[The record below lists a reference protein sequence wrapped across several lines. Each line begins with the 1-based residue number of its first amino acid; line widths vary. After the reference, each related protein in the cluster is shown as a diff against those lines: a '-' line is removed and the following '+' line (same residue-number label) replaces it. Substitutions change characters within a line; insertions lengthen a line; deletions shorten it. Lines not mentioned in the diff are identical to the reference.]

1 MSECPYCNNSFDM
14 NETCHDEFR
23 MWQGLVGPYYSPAI
37 ENGVLTWTNTGG
49 LPNPD
54 PISVVGPP
62 GNGLYIGGMVETVS
76 DLPETAEDGVT
87 WLVGTDDP
95 YEGYVFLDGSWV
107 SIGQLALGPAGPAG
121 PIGPTGPV
129 GPAGSIG
136 PPGLEV
142 SDTAPTSD
150 VLAWID
156 TDEDTEI
163 LVPEMHTTSTPNVLD
178 MGSEY
183 LDAAAVYDTT
193 QGKTQA
199 EINAQQIVN
208 GSNSNGSYTKFSDG
222 TLIQW
227 GWSPDGYGAGSR
239 LVTVTLPVAF
249 VNDGYAVS
257 ATNAPLGDAENY
269 RGMINTVISVTAS
282 SFTVRQQ
289 SVGTYT
295 EVHHFYWIA
304 IGRWK

>member
-1 MSECPYCNNSFDM
+1 MSECPYCVNSFEMTD
-14 NETCHDEFR
+14 TCYDDFE
-23 MWQGLVGPYYSPAI
+23 MWQGLVGPYYSPSI

-62 GNGLYIGGMVETVS
+62 GNGLYIGGIAETVS
-76 DLPETAEDGVT
+76 DLPETTEEGVT

-142 SDTAPTSD
+142 STTEPTSD

-156 TDEDTEI
+156 PDEDTEI
-163 LVPEMHTTSTPNVLD
+163 LIPEMHLTSTANVLD
-178 MGSEY
+178 MGTEM

-199 EINAQQIVN
+199 EINAQQIVS
-208 GSNSNGSYTKFSDG
+208 GSNYCKLPDG
-222 TLIQW
+222 TLMCW
-227 GWSPDGYGAGSR
+227 GRVRISNIATKTTEYTTVSFPVPFLEVPSVIVSLYNTTRPDLFMSVAG
-239 LVTVTLPVAF
+239 VTSASAVRIYIYNGHSSTQNLDAAWVA
-249 VNDGYAVS
+249 
-257 ATNAPLGDAENY
+257 T
-269 RGMINTVISVTAS
+269 
-282 SFTVRQQ
+282 
-289 SVGTYT
+289 
-295 EVHHFYWIA
+295 
-304 IGRWK
+304 GRWK

>member
-23 MWQGLVGPYYSPAI
+23 MWQGLVGPYYSPVI

-76 DLPETAEDGVT
+76 DLPETAEDGAT

-136 PPGLEV
+136 PPGIEV
-142 SDTAPTSD
+142 STTEPTSD

-156 TDEDTEI
+156 PDEDTEI
-163 LVPEMHTTSTPNVLD
+163 LIPEMHTTLTPNVLD

-193 QGKTQA
+193 QGQTQA
-199 EINAQQIVN
+199 AINARTITVGAFEQKTMPFVTPSAGNVLVRINPSSSAGGYVSISFGGTNAIVSSANGN
-208 GSNSNGSYTKFSDG
+208 GSSLNVVVPGGATITQVSSNNVS
-222 TLIQW
+222 
-227 GWSPDGYGAGSR
+227 
-239 LVTVTLPVAF
+239 VTVF
-249 VNDGYAVS
+249 FS
-257 ATNAPLGDAENY
+257 A
-269 RGMINTVISVTAS
+269 IS
-282 SFTVRQQ
+282 
-289 SVGTYT
+289 
-295 EVHHFYWIA
+295 I
-304 IGRWK
+304 